1 MLHNTAIG
9 GVLQAFGYLSV
20 ACFFFLSGYGLYASY
35 QIKGKQ
41 YIKNFLWNKI
51 IPFYVVMCLFIVI
64 YSGENI
70 IIGQNTSIVTIIK
83 SLTFGGTIIGYGWYL
98 QVQLV
103 LYLFFYITFKYG
115 KEDSRIVYIIGEC
128 MGMCIILY
136 LCGFAPTLYE
146 GIMAFPLGM
155 LWCKYQNKLYFLRKK
170 RIAFV
175 VTMVVFMVVCT
186 CFVVSRIL
194 TNKILSIIWK
204 SMSAVIFPTVVAVSV
219 NWISIENK
227 ITRILGKYSM
237 EIYILQGLFLSMF
250 HQSVF
255 NIINPYM
262 YILSVIICVTAGSF
276 IMHAVITKI
285 YSVTR
290 IK

>member
-1 MLHNTAIG
+1 M
-9 GVLQAFGYLSV
+9 
-20 ACFFFLSGYGLYASY
+20 YASY

-175 VTMVVFMVVCT
+175 VTIVVFMGVCT

-276 IMHAVITKI
+276 IMHPVITKI